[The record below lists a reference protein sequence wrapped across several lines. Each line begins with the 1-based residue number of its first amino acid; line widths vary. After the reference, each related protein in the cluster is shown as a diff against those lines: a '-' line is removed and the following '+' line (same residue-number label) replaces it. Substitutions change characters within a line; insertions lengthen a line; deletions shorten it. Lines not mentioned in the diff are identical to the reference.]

1 MVSDASRP
9 SKTQQ
14 KKYMHALQEMGAELV
29 GLNDAQLAAVPLPET
44 LREAV
49 MAAKRMSKFEA
60 RRRQLQY
67 IGKLMRDVDPGP
79 IRAQLDGWKAT
90 SRAQT
95 ARLHRIERWRERLIE
110 DDEVLNEFI
119 AAYPQA
125 DAQQL
130 RALVRTARRERLEG
144 DPPKHYRALFHA
156 VRDVLE
162 PNMEESG
169 SHDEQR

>member
-14 KKYMHALQEMGAELV
+14 KKHMHALQDMGAELV
-29 GLNDAQLAAVPLPET
+29 GLNDAQLAALPLPET

-49 MAAKRMSKFEA
+49 MAAKRMSAFEA

-67 IGKLMRDVDPGP
+67 IGKLMRDVDPDP

-90 SRAQT
+90 SRAQI
-95 ARLHRIERWRERLIE
+95 ARLHRIERWRERLIA

-119 AAYPQA
+119 AAHPQA

-130 RALVRTARRERLEG
+130 RALVRNTRRERLENR
-144 DPPKHYRALFHA
+144 PPKHYRSLFHA
-156 VRDVLE
+156 LRDVLE
-162 PNMEESG
+162 PTMEESG
-169 SHDEQR
+169 SHDDQR

>member
-29 GLNDAQLAAVPLPET
+29 SLNDAQLESIALPEA

-49 MAAKRMSKFEA
+49 MAAKRMSRFEA

-67 IGKLMRDVDPGP
+67 IGKLMREVDPEP
-79 IRAQLDGWKAT
+79 IRARLDGWKAS

-95 ARLHRIERWRERLIE
+95 ARLHRIERWRERLIA
-110 DDEVLNEFI
+110 DDEALAEFI
-119 AAYPQA
+119 AAHPA
-125 DAQQL
+125 TDVQQL
-130 RALVRTARRERLEG
+130 RVLVRNSRRERLEG
-144 DPPKHYRALFHA
+144 RPPKHYRALFHA
-156 VRDVLE
+156 LRDTLE
-162 PNMEESG
+162 PDTEATPT
-169 SHDEQR
+169 HDDQG